1 MRKRTNRIAKIM
13 LGLVVLI
20 LLSVA
25 LSFIPKIHA
34 AIAWRV
40 EDLQTQIYYF
50 FNPPGQVVFVPTQQS
65 QVTITPQ
72 PTSTPTPVTTAQ
84 FTPTITSTPVPL
96 TVILD
101 GVIFVDQMNRWNYC
115 GPANLTMALKYMG
128 WTGTRDEVGATIKP
142 GVDDPSLDAIQRSQT
157 DVNVMPYEM
166 VDFVNDKT
174 LFRALFRYGGTLDL
188 LRSLIA
194 AGFPVIAEKGIYQ
207 TLRPENTMQ
216 WAGHYA
222 FTTGYDDS
230 TGEFIFQDSYTPN
243 ENIPYEQQGKNVR
256 ASYEEY
262 LQGWRAFNYVF
273 IVVYQPERESELYQV
288 LGNWADE
295 SWAAQKALDTA
306 EQETS
311 ALTGIDEFFAW
322 FNKGSNYGLL
332 TDYGQGALAYDQA
345 FTLYNAL
352 PENDRPYRVM
362 WYQTGPYK
370 AYYYTSRYQDV
381 INLADKTEATLFSH
395 RVLEETLYWRALA
408 EADLGYYDKAYEDM
422 RSSLTAFSKR
432 PSIGAPWLKPTSAT
446 TTKPTKICA
455 KPSITIPASSPLWI
469 NWRNGVSPRNELM
482 KLLHFADAHIDMANY
497 GRHDPETGLPLR
509 VLDFL
514 KSLDAIIE
522 AAIAE
527 KVDLVIFAGDA
538 YRDRTPAPTF
548 Q

>member
-1 MRKRTNRIAKIM
+1 MRKRTTRTTKI
-13 LGLVVLI
+13 LIGLAVLI
-20 LLSVA
+20 VIAMA

-65 QVTITPQ
+65 QVTITPR

-101 GVIFVDQMNRWNYC
+101 GVTFVDQMHRWNYC
-115 GPANLTMALKYMG
+115 SPANLTMALKYMG
-128 WTGTRDEVGATIKP
+128 WTGTRDEVGAAIKP

-174 LFRALFRYGGTLDL
+174 LYRALFRYGGTVDL

-207 TLRPENTMQ
+207 TLPPENTMQ

-295 SWAAQKALDTA
+295 SWSAQKALDTA

-322 FNKGSNYGLL
+322 FNKGTSYSLL
-332 TDYGQGALAYDQA
+332 TDYGQGALAFDQA
-345 FTLYNAL
+345 FTLYNGL
-352 PENDRPYRVM
+352 PEKDRPYRVM

-381 INLADKTEATLFSH
+381 IIRADKTEETLFSH

-422 RSSLTAFSKR
+422 RQAVHYHPGFQPALDVLAQWG
-432 PSIGAPWLKPTSAT
+432 IAP
-446 TTKPTKICA
+446 
-455 KPSITIPASSPLWI
+455 
-469 NWRNGVSPRNELM
+469 
-482 KLLHFADAHIDMANY
+482 
-497 GRHDPETGLPLR
+497 
-509 VLDFL
+509 
-514 KSLDAIIE
+514 
-522 AAIAE
+522 
-527 KVDLVIFAGDA
+527 
-538 YRDRTPAPTF
+538 
-548 Q
+548 